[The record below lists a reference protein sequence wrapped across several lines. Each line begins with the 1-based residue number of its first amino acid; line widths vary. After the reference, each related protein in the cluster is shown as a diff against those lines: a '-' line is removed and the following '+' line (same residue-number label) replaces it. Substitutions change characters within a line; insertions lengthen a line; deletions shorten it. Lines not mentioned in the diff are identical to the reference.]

1 LRDKFSRKQ
10 PFFYLDFY
18 LNLPSKAGITK
29 ITEKE
34 YSISNWRC
42 CILRNRFLFILCLLL
57 VLSSSVFAT
66 TITLW
71 TWYDGIFGAIF
82 RQLVKEDFVAK
93 TGIDVEILSVP
104 IPDMF
109 NKLLLAYLGGDAPDV
124 VELYTNQVVE
134 LGVRGAL
141 MDLSRFK
148 DLPNVLD
155 GLYPNYLKQ
164 LTYHNST
171 FALPCEI
178 AFPWTY
184 IRQDMF
190 NDMGLEIPK
199 TWDDFKVISTKLKAR
214 GLGTYYDHT
223 GDAGT
228 VVASKFLALV
238 YQRGTDIYTPDGKG
252 SNLAAPEV
260 ISAFK
265 EFTSLYKDHGLL
277 VEDPIIT
284 TFASG
289 ETPITIMQA
298 WYYYVF
304 ENTAPQINGK
314 WTVAEI
320 PGTKQKDGSIN
331 HNCNSNGLSWSIVNS
346 TKKADAA
353 WEFMKWL
360 STPAFTEK
368 FSKRLFESQEKA
380 RIYFA
385 TKGFLD
391 QAPFPADHKAV
402 AQKALQACRQPTAI
416 VGGYVADRYIDFA
429 FNKVYLQNADPE
441 VAIKQAAKDST
452 DEIQRK
458 LKEFA
463 RFLNK

>member
-1 LRDKFSRKQ
+1 M
-10 PFFYLDFY
+10 
-18 LNLPSKAGITK
+18 
-29 ITEKE
+29 
-34 YSISNWRC
+34 
-42 CILRNRFLFILCLLL
+42 RNRFLVTILL
-57 VLSSSVFAT
+57 VTLLASSAFAT
-66 TITLW
+66 KITVW
-71 TWYDGIFGAIF
+71 TWYDGTFGVIF
-82 RQLVKEDFVAK
+82 RELVQEGFVAK

-109 NKLLLAYLGGDAPDV
+109 NKLLLSFLGGDAPDV

-141 MDLSRFK
+141 ANLQQFSDYE
-148 DLPNVLD
+148 NVVD
-155 GLYPNYLKQ
+155 GLYPNYLRQ
-164 LTYHNST
+164 LSYGNAT
-171 FALPCEI
+171 FGLPCEI
-178 AFPWTY
+178 AWPWTY
-184 IRQDMF
+184 VRTDMF
-190 NDMGLEIPK
+190 DDMGLEIPV
-199 TWDDFKVISTKLKAR
+199 TWDDFKLTSTKLKAR

-228 VVASKFLALV
+228 VVASKYLALV
-238 YQRGTDIYTPDGKG
+238 YQRGTDIYTPDRKA
-252 SNLAAPEV
+252 SNLASPEC
-260 ISAFK
+260 ITAF
-265 EFTSLYKDHGLL
+265 EDFCSLYTDHGVL

-289 ETPITIMQA
+289 QTPLSIKQA

-304 ENTAPQINGK
+304 ENTAPHIAGK
-314 WTVAEI
+314 WTVAQI
-320 PGTKQKDGSIN
+320 PGTKQKDGSID
-331 HNCNSNGLSWSIVNS
+331 HSCNSNGLSWSVVSS

-360 STPAFTEK
+360 STPEFTEA
-368 FSKRLFESQEKA
+368 FSRRLYDSPEKA

-391 QAPFPADHKAV
+391 KAPFPEAHKTV
-402 AQKALQACRQPTAI
+402 AQKALLACRQPTAI

-441 VAIKQAAKDST
+441 ASIKQAAKEST

-458 LKEFA
+458 LKEFS
-463 RFLNK
+463 RFLNQI